1 VKLPGETKGFRIPTP
16 VSGVDILPTVAD
28 VLGLPVPDAVDGYS
42 LRAPPIPARSLIV
55 ESSEGDGTWMRGL
68 VRGTT
73 KLIVREQNFELYDL
87 SSDPDELIDLLPREM
102 LLAEELS
109 RRLNESVGGSRVAP
123 GGDALDEKEAARLR
137 TLGYL
142 E

>member
-1 VKLPGETKGFRIPTP
+1 
-16 VSGVDILPTVAD
+16 
-28 VLGLPVPDAVDGYS
+28 
-42 LRAPPIPARSLIV
+42 
-55 ESSEGDGTWMRGL
+55 MRGL

-109 RRLNESVGGSRVAP
+109 RRLNESVGGGRVAP